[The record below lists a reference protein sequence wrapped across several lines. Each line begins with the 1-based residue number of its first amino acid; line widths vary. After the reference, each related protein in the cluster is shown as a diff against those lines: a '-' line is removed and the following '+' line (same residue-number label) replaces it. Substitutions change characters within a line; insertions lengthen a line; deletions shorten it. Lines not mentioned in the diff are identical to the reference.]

1 MLDNKSSQKMKI
13 SWLVILILLHR
24 TKCIFFSADFNQDL
38 TDTKILIS
46 ESKFFTSIKWHFMD
60 IVTINLTHKID
71 SSEVDRAILRK
82 MLYVM
87 DITLIC
93 ETCKAVK
100 ICKTQ

>member
-46 ESKFFTSIKWHFMD
+46 ESKFFTSIKMAFYG
-60 IVTINLTHKID
+60 
-71 SSEVDRAILRK
+71 LRK